1 MNTQELIDLNK
12 FRDAFSINL
21 QKIKSICAVLSISI
35 EKQGSVQYIPL
46 LNEARNKMNDG
57 LLLYAIG
64 EQENTGRLDKT
75 KSNDLEEKQYL
86 IYVDKAEAER
96 KNYVFTLKNEV
107 AITKKPKSAIDITP
121 AITTEGDRTAD
132 FIQALSL
139 AISKSISETQKP
151 ITAPQQE
158 LYDAMEKGFLLTN
171 EQLGKLLGLSK
182 NTISSKPDEWRK
194 LGFRYTKVKEEGSS
208 ATLWKISQ

>member
-1 MNTQELIDLNK
+1 M
-12 FRDAFSINL
+12 
-21 QKIKSICAVLSISI
+21 
-35 EKQGSVQYIPL
+35 
-46 LNEARNKMNDG
+46 
-57 LLLYAIG
+57 
-64 EQENTGRLDKT
+64 
-75 KSNDLEEKQYL
+75 
-86 IYVDKAEAER
+86 
-96 KNYVFTLKNEV
+96 KNEV

-121 AITTEGDRTAD
+121 AITTEGDKTAD

-158 LYDAMEKGFLLTN
+158 LYDAMEKRFLLTN

-182 NTISSKPDEWRK
+182 NTISSKPDGWRK
-194 LGFRYTKVKEEGSS
+194 LGFRYTKAKEEGSS